1 MDIIEAIG
9 TRISI
14 RAFEERAIAQDAL
27 DELAAELA
35 RVNEESGFNF
45 QLYGPRED
53 GTALDLSPRMFANN
67 PPAYLALVGPAGEI
81 PEERLG
87 YYGEKLVLKATQLG
101 LGSCWVAGTF
111 DRSTTRAELA
121 DGEKLHDVIPL
132 GYAPRTIPIMQ
143 RTIRAAIR
151 ARSKKDEA
159 MWKGP
164 TKLAQAPEWIRAC
177 IDGVNKA
184 PSAVNEQPVVFVQDE
199 PDGPIRAELPRVKSG
214 MEYTDLGIA
223 KLHFELIARECGIE
237 GGWEWGA
244 GGAFVIA

>member
-81 PEERLG
+81 PEEQLG

-101 LGSCWVAGTF
+101 L
-111 DRSTTRAELA
+111 ELLGRR
-121 DGEKLHDVIPL
+121 DLRPLHH
-132 GYAPRTIPIMQ
+132 PR
-143 RTIRAAIR
+143 
-151 ARSKKDEA
+151 
-159 MWKGP
+159 
-164 TKLAQAPEWIRAC
+164 
-177 IDGVNKA
+177 
-184 PSAVNEQPVVFVQDE
+184 
-199 PDGPIRAELPRVKSG
+199 
-214 MEYTDLGIA
+214 
-223 KLHFELIARECGIE
+223 
-237 GGWEWGA
+237 GA
-244 GGAFVIA
+244 GGRREAARRDPVGIRSPDHPHHAAHHPRRHSRTQQEG